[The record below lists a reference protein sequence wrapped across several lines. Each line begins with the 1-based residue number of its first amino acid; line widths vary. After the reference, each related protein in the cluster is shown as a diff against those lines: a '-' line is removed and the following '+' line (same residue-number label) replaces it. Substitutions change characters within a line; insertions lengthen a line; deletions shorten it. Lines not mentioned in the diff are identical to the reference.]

1 MRKVCV
7 VTGTRAEYGLL
18 SRLMW
23 LIRAD
28 HDLTLQIIATNMH
41 LSPEFG
47 LTYKEIEADGFTI
60 DKKVEMLLSS
70 DTSNA
75 ITKSIGLATIGFAD
89 AYEDLQP
96 DILLILGDRFE
107 ILAAAT
113 AALIYKIPV
122 AHLHGGEITE
132 GAYDDAIRHA
142 ITKMSHLHF
151 VSTEIY
157 RQRVIQMGEHPST
170 VFNVG
175 ALGCENIKSLK
186 LMRKDELE
194 ESLGF
199 KLDRNTILITY
210 HPVTME
216 CNTSEQQ
223 FRELLSAIDLF
234 PELKVIF
241 TMPNS
246 DTDGRIIMKMIKEYV
261 AKNPERTVWF
271 DSLGCYRYLSVLQY
285 IGGVVGNSS
294 SGIIE
299 VPSFHIPTINIGD
312 RQKGRVA
319 AASVLNSKPT
329 QQDIQQRLAAIL
341 APGYLN
347 SLVSVT
353 NPYDMPDTAINILET
368 LKHQPIVSMK
378 SFYNLSIDE

>member
-1 MRKVCV
+1 MKIC
-7 VTGTRAEYGLL
+7 
-18 SRLMW
+18 SR
-23 LIRAD
+23 
-28 HDLTLQIIATNMH
+28 
-41 LSPEFG
+41 
-47 LTYKEIEADGFTI
+47 
-60 DKKVEMLLSS
+60 
-70 DTSNA
+70 
-75 ITKSIGLATIGFAD
+75 
-89 AYEDLQP
+89 
-96 DILLILGDRFE
+96 ILLILGDRFE

-353 NPYDMPDTAINILET
+353 NPYDMPDTAKNILDT
-368 LKHQPIVSMK
+368 LKHQPIVSIK
-378 SFYNLSIDE
+378 SFYNLGIDE